1 MDKFLKTRPESKNKK
16 DKKQKQ
22 KKSEKDKKLFLKGRI
37 LHNMKLE
44 IERSEFLKAWQL
56 AEKSASSKTTVES
69 TSGIFIN
76 ADSQFNQPIVTLE
89 ATDLK
94 TSVKCCAQGV
104 NVLEPGSAVLPVS
117 LLGSLLKKIKADKII
132 IEVNNERGVLTAGK
146 SRTRFTIIPVA
157 DFPGIPKSNSA
168 EEICEILA
176 QDFIKLVNEGSCAS
190 STPADFPKYLGTCL
204 LRTNE
209 TCIKAVSTDGKRLSL
224 SQNFCTIKKIDDLLL
239 PAAALK
245 ELAKN
250 IQSNSKSESLVKI
263 LSDGSTVWF
272 KLDDIEF
279 SIRRIE
285 APFPAYERIL
295 NKDIRTTLKIDC
307 DEFNSALDR
316 IDVIA
321 KTTPTHIAAIS
332 MIPNGELKITTRAP
346 DLGAS
351 SEVIDSNDA
360 KIDGAQMVIGFNV
373 GYLQDGLKAMG
384 ACEVSIEFSDVEGQA
399 RLFRSNSEDFL
410 YMLMPARLS
419 PQDIITDD
427 EISDFAPSSQTQISE
442 TDSNPE
448 PEQEPVPEN
457 FETQEP
463 EQEQDSWDNT
473 NSEQDDGFNA

>member
-1 MDKFLKTRPESKNKK
+1 MVDKFLKTRPESKNKK

-263 LSDGSTVWF
+263 LQFYRLITQRF
-272 KLDDIEF
+272 FQF
-279 SIRRIE
+279 S
-285 APFPAYERIL
+285 
-295 NKDIRTTLKIDC
+295 
-307 DEFNSALDR
+307 
-316 IDVIA
+316 
-321 KTTPTHIAAIS
+321 
-332 MIPNGELKITTRAP
+332 ELI
-346 DLGAS
+346 
-351 SEVIDSNDA
+351 
-360 KIDGAQMVIGFNV
+360 
-373 GYLQDGLKAMG
+373 
-384 ACEVSIEFSDVEGQA
+384 
-399 RLFRSNSEDFL
+399 
-410 YMLMPARLS
+410 
-419 PQDIITDD
+419 
-427 EISDFAPSSQTQISE
+427 
-442 TDSNPE
+442 
-448 PEQEPVPEN
+448 
-457 FETQEP
+457 
-463 EQEQDSWDNT
+463 
-473 NSEQDDGFNA
+473 